1 MRRLRPSLAL
11 GPRRRRPPPAPRC
24 CRRPSPRSR
33 HETRGEVGRH
43 VIPCAGGDRL
53 IGETPIEGEARVL
66 MIPICQRAARD
77 REVGQGDRRLA
88 FDRRGVDNGE
98 VYDQAQKVRNS
109 RAWSCAPGWR
119 RGWLSADLGGRR
131 GAPRPPKV
139 KSSRDRSTRSAPA
152 RTASAASST
161 AAAAGSRRPRPS
173 SPTIPGTARWS
184 IGGCSSTPGAAGCS
198 GCRRARPARRRGP
211 GAGGAVRARE
221 FAVTGDLERA
231 LRYGADGAWR
241 RSRLDYQGDAITR
254 ARRVR
259 RGHLRRRVQRPP
271 VASSG
276 R

>member
-88 FDRRGVDNGE
+88 FDRRGVDNGG
-98 VYDQAQKVRNS
+98 VYDQAQKVPTLALGPAR
-109 RAWSCAPGWR
+109 PGWR
-119 RGWLSADLGGRR
+119 AAGAPREGEIFAGPVYEVSVRAAGKRSVIDGRR
-131 GAPRPPKV
+131 GRIA
-139 KSSRDRSTRSAPA
+139 APA
-152 RTASAASST
+152 TIVSNHAWNRAVVDRRLLLDARRGGLQPVPASAAGAT
-161 AAAAGSRRPRPS
+161 T
-173 SPTIPGTARWS
+173 SPV
-184 IGGCSSTPGAAGCS
+184 
-198 GCRRARPARRRGP
+198 
-211 GAGGAVRARE
+211 AGGAVRARKYV
-221 FAVTGDLERA
+221 VTGDLERA
-231 LRYGADGAWR
+231 LWYGADGAWR
-241 RSRLDYQGDAITR
+241 QSRLDYQGDVITR

-259 RGHLRRRVQRPP
+259 RGNLRQRVQRPP